1 MVLPSQANETV
12 GVQEEVLATHWTS
25 TTDLVN
31 GPCHLHSVLPPSMS
45 GFVCN
50 RKCQRH
56 ILLTSLKVGL
66 TLRQQQRGSSLSPF
80 PLPRQAH
87 PKQFD
92 FLCDKVNK
100 FNSTYFTRGFWPTE
114 HRGVQLGNER
124 KGVSDAIY
132 WGWSQ
137 YNVNALDIWVVM
149 WPPQPAIKNGHR
161 NNERQPDLT
170 RRWCLSAHLAWEP
183 WVVPRKHDNKL
194 LISLQLF
201 NKNNTRVISKTG
213 ENHCNFLLHFSP
225 CYYKCCQ
232 HGRPWNAGTR
242 SLSKK

>member
-31 GPCHLHSVLPPSMS
+31 GPCHLHSVLPLSMS
-45 GFVCN
+45 GCVCN

-92 FLCDKVNK
+92 FLGDKVNM
-100 FNSTYFTRGFWPTE
+100 FNFIYFLPEVCGRQSIVVCSWATRGRGLVMRYTE
-114 HRGVQLGNER
+114 GGRNTMWMHLTF
-124 KGVSDAIY
+124 
-132 WGWSQ
+132 GWSCDH
-137 YNVNALDIWVVM
+137 L
-149 WPPQPAIKNGHR
+149 
-161 NNERQPDLT
+161 
-170 RRWCLSAHLAWEP
+170 RR
-183 WVVPRKHDNKL
+183 R
-194 LISLQLF
+194 
-201 NKNNTRVISKTG
+201 
-213 ENHCNFLLHFSP
+213 
-225 CYYKCCQ
+225 
-232 HGRPWNAGTR
+232 
-242 SLSKK
+242 